1 MDFGEKREVGREI
14 LSLSNLLYRKIEYD
28 KKKSGIYDLQYVQG
42 GIIKYIKENPQKD
55 IFPRDIVKRF
65 CLTRS
70 TVAGILQKMEQ
81 NPLPNIKF
89 ICMDAADVAGV
100 FAKDEVDR
108 IYLNFSDP
116 WPKDRHAKRR
126 LTSTRF
132 LERYNNILTPEGRVM
147 FKTDNKDLFDFSLE
161 QVEEAGW
168 ILENHT
174 YDLHHSEYNE
184 GNVMTE
190 YEEKFSAKGN
200 PICRLVAYRHAK

>member
-81 NPLPNIKF
+81 NGYIEMQSYPGTNVPPFTPDCQESNFFFSIL
-89 ICMDAADVAGV
+89 
-100 FAKDEVDR
+100 FALNHSIFLLFYLR
-108 IYLNFSDP
+108 I
-116 WPKDRHAKRR
+116 
-126 LTSTRF
+126 
-132 LERYNNILTPEGRVM
+132 
-147 FKTDNKDLFDFSLE
+147 
-161 QVEEAGW
+161 
-168 ILENHT
+168 
-174 YDLHHSEYNE
+174 
-184 GNVMTE
+184 
-190 YEEKFSAKGN
+190 
-200 PICRLVAYRHAK
+200 

>member
-81 NPLPNIKF
+81 NGYIEMQSYPG
-89 ICMDAADVAGV
+89 DA
-100 FAKDEVDR
+100 
-108 IYLNFSDP
+108 
-116 WPKDRHAKRR
+116 R
-126 LTSTRF
+126 LKK
-132 LERYNNILTPEGRVM
+132 IVLT
-147 FKTDNKDLFDFSLE
+147 
-161 QVEEAGW
+161 
-168 ILENHT
+168 
-174 YDLHHSEYNE
+174 
-184 GNVMTE
+184 
-190 YEEKFSAKGN
+190 EKG
-200 PICRLVAYRHAK
+200 

>member
-81 NPLPNIKF
+81 NGYIEMQSDGSLTT
-89 ICMDAADVAGV
+89 
-100 FAKDEVDR
+100 DEYMTILVQFPSETFNCKNKINKNFDY
-108 IYLNFSDP
+108 YLDM
-116 WPKDRHAKRR
+116 A
-126 LTSTRF
+126 
-132 LERYNNILTPEGRVM
+132 
-147 FKTDNKDLFDFSLE
+147 
-161 QVEEAGW
+161 
-168 ILENHT
+168 
-174 YDLHHSEYNE
+174 NE
-184 GNVMTE
+184 GSTQ
-190 YEEKFSAKGN
+190 YSASPTNYGSSTMSIGRSA
-200 PICRLVAYRHAK
+200 PRAF